1 MTPQRGPRS
10 TSPHGAAHRS
20 KPRISPFRWRIASR
34 YLRGGA
40 HLSVARG
47 RVRHPR
53 LLPCTPTAPGAS
65 CGILDP
71 QAIRARMRAR
81 RISAAGSLPPSGKIA
96 SARKR
101 RGFRPTPLTLDT
113 AIRRATIRSSGE
125 WFLRWSASAAHARQ
139 FNPRKLAALIER
151 SAASLFDKHGTQG
164 MLSQPSSRAGIRR
177 SCGPLVDASGL
188 LSSSRNLIVQTA
200 PYAGPCCF
208 PAPEIRVYVESTHP
222 NNVYETSTYLNICGN
237 HEPVRNAY
245 GFRDSRTRW
254 LLRAETH
261 THRLTNG
268 NRKHGQQRD
277 PSERVLPW
285 R

>member
-1 MTPQRGPRS
+1 MTPQGGPRS

-101 RGFRPTPLTLDT
+101 RGFRPTPLALDT
-113 AIRRATIRSSGE
+113 AIRRATIYLSGE

-139 FNPRKLAALIER
+139 FNPRKHGALIAR
-151 SAASLFDKHGTQG
+151 SA
-164 MLSQPSSRAGIRR
+164 
-177 SCGPLVDASGL
+177 
-188 LSSSRNLIVQTA
+188 
-200 PYAGPCCF
+200 PCCF

-222 NNVYETSTYLNICGN
+222 NNVYETSTYLNICGAFA
-237 HEPVRNAY
+237 PA
-245 GFRDSRTRW
+245 DSSACFQH
-254 LLRAETH
+254 RA
-261 THRLTNG
+261 
-268 NRKHGQQRD
+268 
-277 PSERVLPW
+277 LPW